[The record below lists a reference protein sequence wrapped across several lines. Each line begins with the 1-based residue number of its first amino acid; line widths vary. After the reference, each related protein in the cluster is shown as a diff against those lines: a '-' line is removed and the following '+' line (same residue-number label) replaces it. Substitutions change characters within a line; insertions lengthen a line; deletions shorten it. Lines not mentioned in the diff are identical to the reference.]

1 MARSTMRDI
10 SRVTGFSVFTVS
22 RALSGGE
29 GVSEQSREQIL
40 KAARDLGYVVNRAAQ
55 ELRRTRRDSVAVI
68 TASTSNSYYLDLMG
82 GIQQA
87 LDPSEWTVVVGDVAV
102 DGAYDAR
109 LETRMIQRLIESRTA
124 GVISALTLKPEH
136 TELLAKW
143 DIPVVFVDSSPP
155 PEAAHFP
162 SVTTNNHEASL
173 MVGQHLA
180 DHGYADWLFLVYPSK
195 WSSRFG
201 RESGLREAARLA
213 GANLTVLETA
223 NDAASAR
230 ETLAR
235 HLDGRAVPPR
245 VLIAG
250 NNPLLLGAMGLMKER
265 GIAIPGDMAVVA
277 YDEFAWSALTDPPIT
292 VLNEHSEEIGRRAAM
307 MLREIIGRQEEAERK
322 GKSPSPVYLPEHR
335 QQVPARLM
343 LRCSCGCAVKDGGI
357 VGKGSFQAA

>member
-10 SRVTGFSVFTVS
+10 SRATGFSVFTVS
-22 RALSGGE
+22 RALDGGD
-29 GVSEQSREQIL
+29 GVSEQSRAQIL
-40 KAARDLGYVVNRAAQ
+40 QVARELGYVVNRAAQ
-55 ELRRTRRDSVAVI
+55 ELRRANRDTVAVI
-68 TASTSNSYYLDLMG
+68 TASTSNSYYLDLMA

-87 LDPSEWTVVVGDVAV
+87 LDPSAWTVIVGDVAV
-102 DGAYDAR
+102 DGAYDTR
-109 LETRMIQRLIESRTA
+109 LEARIVQRLIESRTA
-124 GVISALTLKPEH
+124 GVISALTLQPEH

-180 DHGYADWLFLVYPSK
+180 EHGYEDWLFLVYPSK

-213 GANLTVLETA
+213 GANLVVLETA

-235 HLDGRAVPPR
+235 HLDDRFGLPHA
-245 VLIAG
+245 LIAG
-250 NNPLLLGAMGLMKER
+250 NNPLLLGAMGLLKDR
-265 GIAIPGDMAVVA
+265 AIHVPGDVAVVA
-277 YDEFAWSALTDPPIT
+277 YDEFAWSTLIDPPIT
-292 VLNEHSEEIGRRAAM
+292 VLNEHSEEIGKRAAM
-307 MLREIIGRQEEAERK
+307 MLREIIERQEAAERK
-322 GKSPSPVYLPEHR
+322 GKPPSPVYLPEHR
-335 QQVPARLM
+335 QQVSAHLM
-343 LRCSCGCAVKDGGI
+343 LRRSCGCSQSECAAAADE
-357 VGKGSFQAA
+357 SFQAA

>member
-10 SRVTGFSVFTVS
+10 CRVTGFSVFTVS
-22 RALSGGE
+22 RALSGGD

-55 ELRRTRRDSVAVI
+55 ELRRAKRDSVAVI
-68 TASTSNSYYLDLMG
+68 TASTANSYYLDLMG

-87 LDPSEWTVVVGDVAV
+87 LDPSEWTVIVGDVAV

-109 LETRMIQRLIESRTA
+109 LEARMIQRLIESRTA
-124 GVISALTLKPEH
+124 GVISALTLQPAH

-143 DIPVVFVDSSPP
+143 DIPVVFVDSSPL

-173 MVGQHLA
+173 VVGQHLA
-180 DHGYADWLFLVYPSK
+180 EHGYKDWLFLVYPSK

-201 RESGLREAARLA
+201 RESGLREAARLH
-213 GANLTVLETA
+213 GVNLVVLETA

-235 HLDGRAVPPR
+235 HLDGRAGVPR
-245 VLIAG
+245 VVIAG
-250 NNPLLLGAMGLMKER
+250 NNPLLLGAMGLLRER
-265 GIAIPGDMAVVA
+265 GIRIPDDMAVVA

-292 VLNEHSEEIGRRAAM
+292 LLNEQSEEIGRRAAM
-307 MLREIIGRQEEAERK
+307 MLRDIIEGQEAAERK

-335 QQVPARLM
+335 QQVPAKLT
-343 LRCSCGCAVKDGGI
+343 LRGSCGCVAQDGGI
-357 VGKGSFQAA
+357 VKKGSFQAA